1 MGDVA
6 VELRKRST
14 LSALVLLAM
23 RTPATFVL
31 RPLLLAY
38 TVRTALH
45 IIDLVGRVHG
55 VQISL
60 HKTCFV

>member
-45 IIDLVGRVHG
+45 IIDLVGG
-55 VQISL
+55 V
-60 HKTCFV
+60 